1 MAEARRT
8 PETRDV
14 WPAWLLGFAAA
25 LVVFLALTLL
35 VLGAVFDARPRW
47 PASGAADRPNAAS
60 PALQAQPREDLDAY
74 RRRKQAELET
84 LGWQDRAA
92 GIARIPIE
100 DAMRIVAERGLPDW
114 RGEAQAAPTTQAG
127 ECGLLLDAVPRAP
140 QAEACRQA
148 GSGGEAGR

>member
-1 MAEARRT
+1 MSEARRT

-47 PASGAADRPNAAS
+47 PAPGAADRPNAAS

-114 RGEAQAAPTTQAG
+114 RGEAQARQAG

>member
-25 LVVFLALTLL
+25 LVVFLALALL

-47 PASGAADRPNAAS
+47 PAPGAADRPNAAS
-60 PALQAQPREDLDAY
+60 PALQAQPREDLAAY

-92 GIARIPIE
+92 GIVRIPIE

-114 RGEAQAAPTTQAG
+114 RGEAQATQAG